1 MYQLKTY
8 KMMKTMKKVLFA
20 GIVFILF
27 FANCRKEEVLP
38 EAIANFTVSKV
49 SALVNETL
57 SFTNLS
63 ENALAYKWDFG
74 DGKVSEVANPSH
86 VYLNAGTFIVKLTA
100 TGESGST
107 HEAKKTISISYPEP
121 TAKFSMSKDKAE
133 TGEEIS
139 FTNESEN
146 AGTYLWDFGDETSSS
161 EKNPSHTYSDAG
173 NYTVTLTATG
183 DGGTHSVS
191 KQIEITTP
199 PFNIVP
205 GERIGDFVL
214 GENLKTLFSFIDE
227 AYFSHFSILRNN
239 GKYLHLAEFEDTGI
253 GFFLETSSSTLR
265 NTDVPHAIYAFN
277 PFEGNT
283 EKGITFGSTLE
294 QVKKIYGT
302 PDEITSSG
310 SYSYV
315 NSLGIAFWSDDSKT
329 LVEEIYISHSSDK
342 KSLIIRNLDEKDILD
357 SADNKWERLMKQL
370 K

>member
-1 MYQLKTY
+1 
-8 KMMKTMKKVLFA
+8 MKTMKKVLFA

-27 FANCRKEEVLP
+27 FANCRKDEDLP
-38 EAIANFTVSKV
+38 EAIAGFTVSKN

-57 SFTNLS
+57 TFSNLS
-63 ENALAYKWDFG
+63 ENALTFKWDFG
-74 DGKVSEVANPSH
+74 DGDVSEVANPTH
-86 VYLNAGTFIVKLTA
+86 VYSDAGTYIVKLTA

-107 HEAKKTISISYPEP
+107 SSADKTISITYPEP
-121 TAKFSMSKDKAE
+121 IAAFSMSKNIAV
-133 TGEEIS
+133 TGEEIT

-146 AGTYLWDFGDETSSS
+146 AGTYSWDFGDETSSS

-183 DGGTHSVS
+183 DGGTQSVS

-227 AYFSHFSILRNN
+227 AYFSHFAILRTN
-239 GKYLHLAEFEDTGI
+239 GKYLHLAEFKDTGI

-265 NTDVPHAIYAFN
+265 NTDVPHAIYAFD

-294 QVKKIYGT
+294 QVKKAYGT

-315 NSLGIAFWSDDSKT
+315 NSLGISFWSDDSKT
-329 LVEEIYISHSSDK
+329 LVEEIYITEKSDT
-342 KSLIIRNLDEKDILD
+342 KSLIIRNFDEKDILD
-357 SADNKWERLMKQL
+357 SADNKRVRLLKQL